1 MSFQVQV
8 GYGGFIGWQVLTRTA
23 EQQKIALANSPNIRQ
38 KAEYLRENIANI
50 DSAEQ
55 LVADFRMLDVAL
67 TAYGLEGDI
76 RNKFFI
82 QKVLSEG
89 ASDTDAFATRL
100 SDKRYANMA
109 RAFAFDLSVPSTK
122 IGGFADKL
130 IDTFIDREFERQV
143 GAADTN
149 LRLALNAK
157 RELAAL
163 ANRQASDNTKWYEV
177 LGSPPLRAV
186 FEGAFGFGSAYGKLP
201 IDRQLDEFANKA
213 ESVFGS
219 RSLEIFSEPEQVEK
233 LIRTFL
239 LRSQAAESASHTGYS
254 TALALLSS

>member
-1 MSFQVQV
+1 MSFQVLT
-8 GYGGFIGWQVLTRTA
+8 GLGGLAGWNFLSRTA
-23 EQQKIALANSPNIRQ
+23 EQQKSILANSVEVRRN
-38 KAEYLRENIANI
+38 AEYLRENISRI
-50 DSAEQ
+50 DTAEE
-55 LVADFRMLDVAL
+55 LASDYRMLNVAL

-89 ASDTDAFATRL
+89 SSTDAFATKL

-109 RAFAFDLSVPSTK
+109 RSFAFDMSVPSTK
-122 IGGFADKL
+122 MGSFTERLVASY
-130 IDTFIDREFERQV
+130 IDREFERRV
-143 GAADTN
+143 GDSDPN

-163 ANRQASDNTKWYEV
+163 ATRDASDNTKWYEI
-177 LGSPPLRAV
+177 LGSPPLRKV
-186 FEGAFGFGSAYGKLP
+186 FAGAFGFGSEYGKLP
-201 IDRQLDEFANKA
+201 IDRQLEEFRNKA

-219 RSLEIFSEPEQVEK
+219 GEIDSFADPKQVDK
-233 LIRTFL
+233 LVKTFL
-239 LRSQAAESASHTGYS
+239 LRSQAAESVSHSGYS

>member
-1 MSFQVQV
+1 MSFQAQV
-8 GYGGFIGWQVLTRTA
+8 GLGGFAGWQLLARTA
-23 EQQKIALANSPNIRQ
+23 EQQKRTLANSTSIAQ
-38 KAEYLRENIANI
+38 KAEYVRENIAQVE
-50 DSAEQ
+50 SAEQ
-55 LVADFRMLDVAL
+55 LVADFRMLDVTL

-76 RNKFFI
+76 RNKFFV

-89 ASDTDAFATRL
+89 ASNSDAFATRL
-100 SDKRYANMA
+100 SDKRYASMA
-109 RAFAFDLSVPSTK
+109 RAFAFDLAVPSTK
-122 IGGFADKL
+122 IGGFAEKL
-130 IDTFIDREFERQV
+130 IDAFIDREFERQV
-143 GAADTN
+143 GASDPS

-163 ANRQASDNTKWYEV
+163 AKRQTNDNTKWYEV

-201 IDRQLDEFANKA
+201 IDRQLVEFGNKA

-219 RSLEIFSEPEQVEK
+219 RSLTIFTEPEQVEK

-239 LRSQAAESASHTGYS
+239 LRSQAAESASHTPYT
-254 TALALLSS
+254 TALTLLSS